1 MHRRTFTIGLLAA
14 SLLGSLWALPAKAER
29 LASIKQAGIIK
40 IAIPADFPPFGS
52 TGPDMKPQGYDID
65 TAELIGREL
74 KVKVELVPVSSANRI
89 AYLTTGKADLL
100 ISSLGKNP
108 EREKVINFSVAYAP
122 FFNGVFGTKD
132 LTLDKPE
139 GLAGKTVGVTRGSIE
154 DLELSKVIPAS
165 ANLKRFEDNNA
176 TIAAYLAGQV
186 QVVATGNVVAAT
198 INAQSKRPR
207 RLEQKFLIK
216 NSPCFVGVNKD
227 DPQPGRMV
235 MSYQFDF
242 LAVAREAPELA
253 AGLART
259 VELTAV
265 ACIAGLLIG
274 IVGAV
279 CRAWQL
285 RPFNTLFAVY
295 VEMFRNTPFLV
306 QLFFLFFGL
315 PTLGIEIAPDSAA
328 MLAMVINLGAYAVE
342 IIRSGIEATP
352 KGQIEAAQALAL
364 KRWQIFL
371 HVVLRPALLRV
382 WPAMTSQVVIV
393 MLGSAVC
400 AQISTEELSYA
411 ASLIQSRNFR
421 AFETYFVTAG
431 LYLAL
436 ALLLRQ
442 TLLRGGGRLLKRGRP

>member
-1 MHRRTFTIGLLAA
+1 MHRRTFTLGLLAA

-100 ISSLGKNP
+100 ISSLGKNT

-216 NSPCFVGVNKD
+216 NSPCYVGVNKD
-227 DPQPGRMV
+227 DPQLLEQVNQIINKAKKDGELNRISLKWLKTP
-235 MSYQFDF
+235 
-242 LAVAREAPELA
+242 LA
-253 AGLART
+253 
-259 VELTAV
+259 
-265 ACIAGLLIG
+265 
-274 IVGAV
+274 
-279 CRAWQL
+279 
-285 RPFNTLFAVY
+285 
-295 VEMFRNTPFLV
+295 
-306 QLFFLFFGL
+306 
-315 PTLGIEIAPDSAA
+315 S
-328 MLAMVINLGAYAVE
+328 
-342 IIRSGIEATP
+342 
-352 KGQIEAAQALAL
+352 
-364 KRWQIFL
+364 
-371 HVVLRPALLRV
+371 ALL
-382 WPAMTSQVVIV
+382 
-393 MLGSAVC
+393 
-400 AQISTEELSYA
+400 
-411 ASLIQSRNFR
+411 
-421 AFETYFVTAG
+421 
-431 LYLAL
+431 
-436 ALLLRQ
+436 
-442 TLLRGGGRLLKRGRP
+442 